1 MRLLNYRNVLN
12 SIIDE
17 LLGTIGQKKKV
28 FIGISGGIDSAVTA
42 ALCAQA
48 FDRDKVFGILMPYGQ
63 QSDIQDSRDIVKLL
77 GIKSFEVDIKP
88 MVDSF
93 NCFTNKFVKANLMAR
108 TRMSVIYS
116 YANLHEGL
124 VMGTTNKS
132 ELSIGYFTKHGDG
145 ACDIEVIAELYKAEV
160 FELAKYLKIPQNF
173 IDKKPSAGLW
183 DGQTDEGE
191 MGFSYT
197 DLDKFLQGGHVD
209 PEIENKIN
217 NLIKNSEHKRNLPPI
232 LSIDD

>member
-1 MRLLNYRNVLN
+1 MDDLLISVGN
-12 SIIDE
+12 
-17 LLGTIGQKKKV
+17 KKV

-42 ALCAQA
+42 ALCARIL
-48 FDRDKVFGILMPYGQ
+48 DRDKVFGILMPYGQ
-63 QSDIQDSRDIVKLL
+63 QSDLQDSRDIVKLL

-93 NCFTNKFVKANLMAR
+93 NYFNNKLVKANLMAR
-108 TRMSVIYS
+108 TRMSVLYS

-132 ELSIGYFTKHGDG
+132 EFSIGYFTKYGDG
-145 ACDIEVIAELYKAEV
+145 GCDIEVIAELYKTEI
-160 FELAKYLKIPQNF
+160 FQLAKYLEIPEKF
-173 IDKKPSAGLW
+173 INKKPSAGLW
-183 DGQTDEGE
+183 VGQTDESE
-191 MGFSYT
+191 MGFTYN

-209 PEIENKIN
+209 ADVKNKIN

-232 LSIDD
+232 ISTEY